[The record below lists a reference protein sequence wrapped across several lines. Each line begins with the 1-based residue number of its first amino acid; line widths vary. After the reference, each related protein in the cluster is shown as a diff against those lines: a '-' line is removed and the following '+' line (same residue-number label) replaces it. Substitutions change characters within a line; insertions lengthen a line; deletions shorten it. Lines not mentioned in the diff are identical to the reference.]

1 MPDDFSARRAAR
13 LARDDGPQLCGG
25 AKTLREDLDLRGFAG
40 SLATLEGDES
50 SAPRSSFD
58 RCLGHHQSF
67 SAPARNIPMTSSLA
81 PSIAR
86 RIVDPWPTDS
96 AAYIGAS
103 TAMLAPRHT
112 LTTPTFSPDWL
123 VPRTGPFQPT

>member
-1 MPDDFSARRAAR
+1 MPDDFSSRRAAG
-13 LARDDGPQLCGG
+13 LARDDGPQLCGVQ
-25 AKTLREDLDLRGFAG
+25 TLREDLDVRGFAG
-40 SLATLEGDES
+40 SLATLKGDES

-86 RIVDPWPTDS
+86 RIVDPWPTGS
-96 AAYIGAS
+96 AAKTGAS
-103 TAMLAPRHT
+103 MATLVPRHT
-112 LTTPTFSPDWL
+112 LTTPT
-123 VPRTGPFQPT
+123 G